1 VAAARS
7 TTGDPLGPLGSDW
20 EEGLDRRSGVWGS
33 GQSTPGYYKRRTSN
47 VWLPPPAVQHT
58 ARSTSQYRVC
68 CWHRADLHA
77 ARLRCSDA
85 APGRADAVG
94 EHTRAEQ
101 HPARNS
107 VTGKKGSFTCTISL
121 SARSEAASITTCRL
135 RCRLAGGARRGQVR
149 RAVSLVACGSL
160 WRGPLILGFHSRSWG
175 LARASKARSAATPP
189 CDGPSAPGSRAV
201 PRRRDDAPHRLW
213 PRRRNAL
220 YPHST

>member
-1 VAAARS
+1 LGLWGPIGTKSWTGGAACGDLASRLRGTISVEQAMCGCPLLQCS
-7 TTGDPLGPLGSDW
+7 TQPGR
-20 EEGLDRRSGVWGS
+20 RRSIASAAGIV
-33 GQSTPGYYKRRTSN
+33 PICMR
-47 VWLPPPAVQHT
+47 PA
-58 ARSTSQYRVC
+58 C
-68 CWHRADLHA
+68 
-77 ARLRCSDA
+77 DA
-85 APGRADAVG
+85 AHGRADAVG